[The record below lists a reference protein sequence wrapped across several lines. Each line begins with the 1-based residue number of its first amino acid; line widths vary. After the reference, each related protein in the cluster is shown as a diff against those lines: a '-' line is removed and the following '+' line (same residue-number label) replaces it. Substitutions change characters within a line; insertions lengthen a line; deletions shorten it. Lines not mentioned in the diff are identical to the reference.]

1 MEREQIYILIKTS
14 IILIIGITS
23 SLEDIKEHKVSNI
36 KIIAGII
43 LITIINFCN
52 ENWLENILSGIFIF
66 LIYLTAKIIMKR
78 KLGWGDVYY
87 SIFTGLSL
95 KPAYAIL
102 SVIISVVLAELF
114 IVVETAK
121 TKNKRERK
129 QIAFIPFM
137 TLGLFIS
144 YIISLKH

>member
-1 MEREQIYILIKTS
+1 MERDHIYILIKTS

-43 LITIINFCN
+43 LITIINFWN
-52 ENWLENILSGIFIF
+52 ENWLENILSGVFIF
-66 LIYLTAKIIMKR
+66 LLYLTTKIIMKR

-102 SVIISVVLAELF
+102 SVIISVV
-114 IVVETAK
+114 
-121 TKNKRERK
+121 
-129 QIAFIPFM
+129 
-137 TLGLFIS
+137 
-144 YIISLKH
+144 